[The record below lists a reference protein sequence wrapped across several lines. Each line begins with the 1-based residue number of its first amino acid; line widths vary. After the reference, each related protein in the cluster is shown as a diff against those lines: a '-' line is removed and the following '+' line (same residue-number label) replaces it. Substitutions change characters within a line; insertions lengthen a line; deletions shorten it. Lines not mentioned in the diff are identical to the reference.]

1 MSTTTNKSGETV
13 MGNVDDS
20 DFHPIDQHPAARERV
35 VEVSGLSVVYG
46 AGSDAVHTL
55 KDLTFSVDRG
65 ELLCIVGPSGCGKTT
80 LLKSVCGLLV
90 PTSGSVTVAGHAVDG
105 PPPEVALVFQDYT
118 RSLMP
123 WKTVLDNVIF
133 PLRAKR
139 MSRAESR
146 SVGLQA
152 LDQVGLGGFE
162 SKYPWQLSG
171 GMQQRVAIARG
182 VAYQPEVLLMDE
194 PFASVDAQ
202 TRAEL
207 EDLVL
212 ELRRNLGMTVIF
224 VTHDIDESVY
234 MGDRVIV
241 LSSRPT
247 TVKENLEVGLP
258 VPRDQV
264 FTKQEPEFVRL
275 RTDIASSIRSQH

>member
-1 MSTTTNKSGETV
+1 